1 MLGPQLE
8 DLFCSNLPMVGKL
21 LEFSLSLSLSTAGI
35 ATILVFGKSKIMWG
49 PLSIAKLV

>member
-21 LEFSLSLSLSTAGI
+21 LDFSLSLSIAGI
-35 ATILVFGKSKIMWG
+35 VVFGKSKIMWG
-49 PLSIAKLV
+49 PISIAKLV

>member
-21 LEFSLSLSLSTAGI
+21 LDFSLSLSIAGI